1 MWFLKRVALYLERL
15 AFDPVENASISLN
28 WFHHVWL
35 LLSNRRKIRRDWL
48 QSLISL
54 QIATDLIESIAT
66 APVLPVFCRCFLKWR
81 AFCLVLT
88 SRYYSIRRRF
98 SDDAGHDAGSSG
110 RRSHGARSVHQRR
123 GIAQHHGRLGQNGAA
138 DVPHQRNDQSHC
150 KLSVRFGCF
159 DLVCPHLIGWLGR
172 GGVTWP
178 HRGSSQV

>member
-66 APVLPVFCRCFLKWR
+66 APVLPVFCRCFFKVEGVLSCIDQSVLFNQTAIQRWRRPRRWQQRPSKPRCSLRPSTPRDRPTPRSPWAKRRCWR
-81 AFCLVLT
+81 AA
-88 SRYYSIRRRF
+88 SEEWP
-98 SDDAGHDAGSSG
+98 
-110 RRSHGARSVHQRR
+110 
-123 GIAQHHGRLGQNGAA
+123 IAL
-138 DVPHQRNDQSHC
+138 
-150 KLSVRFGCF
+150 
-159 DLVCPHLIGWLGR
+159 
-172 GGVTWP
+172 
-178 HRGSSQV
+178 